1 MTSGGGSSVEPDAP
15 EPPLPYP
22 GDDRLV
28 SCMRRALKGLMSF
41 VQRSSLSQAGA
52 SAAAGDRGMEVP
64 GLVLGIRQPL
74 PHAATWQPQPQP
86 QQQQQMTELPGCDVA
101 GPDAQQTCCAS
112 SCLATL
118 GSWSEVVQVVDL
130 SWELQRRGL
139 TAAQAAHLLDAGLS
153 LRLSV
158 HVGARADT
166 AAEYGVALMLD
177 EGDCHSSSGGGGAAA
192 APDAIPSLQSFV
204 SRPSRHL
211 GYREREFVPPDTW
224 ERFEYVL
231 AALPRGAR
239 RAIVMLRG
247 RRSPTFSAGS
257 NHGPGGRDA
266 HRPSTRFCG
275 AKFASAQLVF
285 A

>member
-1 MTSGGGSSVEPDAP
+1 MTSGGSSLAPDAP

-28 SCMRRALKGLMSF
+28 SCMRRALKGLVKTFTQGSSF
-41 VQRSSLSQAGA
+41 SQPGG
-52 SAAAGDRGMEVP
+52 SVAAADRGLEMP
-64 GLVLGIRQPL
+64 GSGPGSGPGIGHPL
-74 PHAATWQPQPQP
+74 PPAATRQ
-86 QQQQQMTELPGCDVA
+86 QQQQQMASLSGCDVA
-101 GPDAQQTCCAS
+101 GLDAQQTSCGS

-118 GSWSEVVQVVDL
+118 GTWSEVVQVIDL
-130 SWELQRRGL
+130 DWELQRRGL

-158 HVGARADT
+158 HVGARSDT

-177 EGDCHSSSGGGGAAA
+177 EGDTRKDGAAA
-192 APDAIPSLQSFV
+192 AANAIPSLQSFV
-204 SRPSRHL
+204 RRPSRHL
-211 GYREREFVPPDTW
+211 DYRECEFVPPDTW

-231 AALPRGAR
+231 DTLPRGAR

-247 RRSPTFSAGS
+247 RRSPTFSAGR
-257 NHGPGGRDA
+257 NTGHGGRDP
-266 HRPSTRFCG
+266 HSPSNRFCG

-285 A
+285 G